1 MGRRRVSR
9 RDRWVPVL
17 ISVVST
23 GLVFGLAAWW
33 IGTSEY
39 WPAVQRQF
47 FSWEAIR
54 ESFPSVLRGFWLN
67 LRVWVVAQI
76 VILVVSLVLAVMR
89 SLSGPIAAPLRIA
102 AIGYIDFIRGVP
114 TLLLILLFGF
124 GVPALQLPGLPR
136 GALFWGSAA
145 MIASYAAYTAEVYR
159 SGMEAVHDSQR
170 AAARALGLT
179 QWQTLRFAIIPQA
192 IRNVLPA
199 LLNGAVSLQKDVALL
214 SVLGV
219 RDAVREAQI
228 YTARTF
234 NYSSLIAA
242 AVLFL
247 VACAVIP
254 AFADD
259 VPPEAVLAAIPFAPS
274 EGGPAGADRPGA
286 LRQRRPLSGASTSAS
301 AIRSP

>member
-1 MGRRRVSR
+1 MTDDRLAPVPRGRRKTSAG
-9 RDRWVPVL
+9 DRWKPVVL
-17 ISVVST
+17 SILST
-23 GLVFGLAAWW
+23 GVVFGAAAWW

-47 FSWEAIR
+47 FSWEAIT
-54 ESFPSVLRGFWLN
+54 ESFPAVLRGFWLN
-67 LRVWVVAQI
+67 IRVWVVAQI
-76 VILVVSLVLAVMR
+76 VILVVALVLAVLR
-89 SLSGPIAAPLRIA
+89 SLQGPVAAPFRISSIA
-102 AIGYIDFIRGVP
+102 YIDFVRGVP

-136 GALFWGSAA
+136 SALFWGSVA

-159 SGMEAVHDSQR
+159 SGMDAVHDSQR

-228 YTARTF
+228 FTARTF

-242 AVLFL
+242 ALLFL
-247 VACAVIP
+247 IASIP
-254 AFADD
+254 LARLTDRFARKDQ
-259 VPPEAVLAAIPFAPS
+259 ERRL
-274 EGGPAGADRPGA
+274 
-286 LRQRRPLSGASTSAS
+286 QRSL
-301 AIRSP
+301 